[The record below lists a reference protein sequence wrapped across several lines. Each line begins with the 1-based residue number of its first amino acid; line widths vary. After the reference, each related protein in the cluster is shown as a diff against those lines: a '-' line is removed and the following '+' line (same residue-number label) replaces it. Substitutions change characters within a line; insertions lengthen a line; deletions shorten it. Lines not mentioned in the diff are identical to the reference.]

1 MDQIFG
7 ILDTVQSDKEDEMD
21 ELMNDFDTEFI
32 TLEEIKLTQTTRV
45 FWLQKQISMLLT
57 KGRRTLQN

>member
-32 TLEEIKLTQTTRV
+32 TLEEIELTQTTRV
-45 FWLQKQISMLLT
+45 F
-57 KGRRTLQN
+57 

>member
-7 ILDTVQSDKEDEMD
+7 ILDTVQSDKEDEID

-32 TLEEIKLTQTTRV
+32 TLEEIELTQTTRV

>member
-7 ILDTVQSDKEDEMD
+7 ILDTVQSDKEGEMD

-45 FWLQKQISMLLT
+45 F
-57 KGRRTLQN
+57 

>member
-45 FWLQKQISMLLT
+45 F
-57 KGRRTLQN
+57 